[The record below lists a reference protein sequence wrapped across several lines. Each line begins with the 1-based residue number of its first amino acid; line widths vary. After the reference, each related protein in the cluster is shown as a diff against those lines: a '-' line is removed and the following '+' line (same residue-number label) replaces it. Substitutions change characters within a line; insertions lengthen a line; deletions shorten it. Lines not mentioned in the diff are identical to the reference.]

1 MIPLAFALLQ
11 DLQPLPADPNPPPP
25 PQPVQEQPPPPV
37 EDPVL
42 DEPRRKPQPPPPE
55 IQPEPEPEMSEG
67 RMLVSAYN
75 SGFQWGIS
83 PGIVVVNGDVGF
95 ALGARIGYGFDLGA
109 VILVPGL
116 KVEGFF
122 TDPSVYLGM
131 PTVKLVVPIDRF
143 APFLEGGT
151 GVGWVSDPS
160 KTGVALMGGGGFMV
174 HFRHFAF
181 GAEVSYTAI
190 TGTKFHGIGFGPI
203 LAFGF

>member
-1 MIPLAFALLQ
+1 MIPFAFALLQ

-25 PQPVQEQPPPPV
+25 VPVQPAPPPPPP
-37 EDPVL
+37 EPVYE
-42 DEPRRKPQPPPPE
+42 EPARKPQPPPPE
-55 IQPEPEPEMSEG
+55 IQAEPEPEMSEG
-67 RMLVSAYN
+67 RMLVAAYN

-95 ALGARIGYGFDLGA
+95 ALGARVGYGFDLGA
-109 VILVPGL
+109 VIVAPGL
-116 KVEGFF
+116 KVAGFF

-143 APFLEGGT
+143 APFVEGGV
-151 GVGWVSDPS
+151 GAGWVSDPG
-160 KTGVALMGGGGFMV
+160 KTGVALMGGGGFMI

-181 GAEVSYTAI
+181 GAEVSYTTI
-190 TGTKFHGIGFGPI
+190 TGTNFHGIGFGPI